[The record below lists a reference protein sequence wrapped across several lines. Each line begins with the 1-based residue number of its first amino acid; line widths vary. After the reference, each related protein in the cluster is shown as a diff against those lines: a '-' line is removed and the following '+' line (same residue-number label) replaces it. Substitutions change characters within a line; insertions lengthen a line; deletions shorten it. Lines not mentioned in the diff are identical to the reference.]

1 MWSLKS
7 SKPDWRLAGG
17 VLGSTKRRAGFE
29 LRRVRPSTTWHEDA
43 LAKPGIPVPT
53 HNCRTDALSRKFR
66 EDHEEHAAPGQ
77 AQRGVAAQQ
86 PQQVPPHLQAL
97 QAAGQAQQA
106 AAGSPPRQL
115 TQRPAPAAAS
125 RPQQF
130 RVPYRLS
137 SKAGATGRAAVAA
150 EGASTQGLLLPVPQ
164 YSLQQ
169 LGP

>member
-1 MWSLKS
+1 MCAALHHMARRCTC
-7 SKPDWRLAGG
+7 KPCIL
-17 VLGSTKRRAGFE
+17 
-29 LRRVRPSTTWHEDA
+29 
-43 LAKPGIPVPT
+43 VPT

-66 EDHEEHAAPGQ
+66 EDHEEHAASGQQ
-77 AQRGVAAQQ
+77 AQRGVAAHQ
-86 PQQVPPHLQAL
+86 PQQAPPHLQAL